1 MELYAVIMA
10 GGVGSRFWPRSKERK
25 PKQLIRI
32 AGENTMIQDTV
43 KRLNGLVKK
52 ENIFVITNKIQ
63 KLRVKEQLPEIPEEN
78 IIDEPFGKNTA
89 ACIGLASVLVK
100 AKNKEAVTITLPSDH
115 LIKDDEQFR
124 ECLSTAAN
132 FAYKSKGLVT
142 IGITPTRPETGYGY
156 IQFDED
162 GVDKNIHKV
171 LTFAEKPN
179 LATARRFLESGDF
192 LWNSGI
198 FIWRVDTILNE
209 IKKYLPDLYEGLE
222 TLEPSINTPDF
233 EKQLVQVYGQ
243 LKSISIDYG
252 VMENS
257 DNVYLTKADFYW
269 NDLGNWEAVYEISD
283 KNEEGNALIGDVYT
297 QNTFGSYIFSPRK
310 FTATIGVENLI
321 VINTNEAL
329 LVCHRNNAQDVR
341 QIVDYLKMNKRTDLV

>member
-43 KRLNGLVKK
+43 KRLNGLVKQ

-63 KLRVKEQLPEIPEEN
+63 KLRVKEQLPNIPVEN

-89 ACIGLASVLVK
+89 ACIGLASILVK
-100 AKNKEAVTITLPSDH
+100 SKNQEAVTITLPSDH
-115 LIKDDEQFR
+115 LIKDDQQFR
-124 ECLSTAAN
+124 ECLSTAAD
-132 FAYKSKGLVT
+132 FAYKSNGLVT

-162 GVDKNIHKV
+162 GVDKNVFKV

-179 LATARRFLESGDF
+179 LATARRFIESGDF

-198 FIWRVDTILNE
+198 FIWRVDAILNE
-209 IKKYLPDLYEGLE
+209 IKKYLPDLYDGLL
-222 TLEPSINTPDF
+222 TLEPAISTPDF

-269 NDLGNWEAVYEISD
+269 NDVGNWEAVYEISE

>member
-1 MELYAVIMA
+1 MELFAVIMA

-32 AGENTMIQDTV
+32 VGENTMIQDTV
-43 KRLNGLVKK
+43 KRLEGLV
-52 ENIFVITNKIQ
+52 ENKNIYVITNKVQ
-63 KLRVKEQLPEIPEEN
+63 KMRVKEQLPQIPVEN

-89 ACIGLASVLVK
+89 ACIGLASVLI
-100 AKNKEAVTITLPSDH
+100 KNKNPEAVTITLPSDH
-115 LIKDDEQFR
+115 LIKDEEEFR
-124 ECLSTAAN
+124 KCLLTAAN

-142 IGITPTRPETGYGY
+142 IGITPNRPETGYGY
-156 IQFDED
+156 IQFDEKAAD
-162 GVDKNIHKV
+162 ENVYRV

-179 LATARRFLESGDF
+179 LSTARQFLESGDF

-209 IKKYLPDLYEGLE
+209 MKNYLPDLYDGLE
-222 TLEPSINTPDF
+222 KIEEAIGTSNYDR
-233 EKQLVQVYGQ
+233 QLVQVYGQ

-257 DNVYLTKADFYW
+257 QIVYLTKADFYW
-269 NDLGNWEAVYEISD
+269 NDVGNWEAVYEISEKD
-283 KNEEGNALIGDVYT
+283 EDGNSIVGDVYKE
-297 QNTFGSYIFSPRK
+297 NTYSSYIFSPRK
-310 FTATIGVENLI
+310 FTAAIGVENLI
-321 VINTNEAL
+321 IINTNDSL

-341 QIVDYLKMNKRTDLV
+341 QVVDYLKMNKRTELI